1 MTADM
6 TFDGDNNDA
15 RNHEKSMNYNIQMV
29 QPHLIDDDSDSTVS
43 AEVSHTSKKPINGY
57 YN

>member
-1 MTADM
+1 M
-6 TFDGDNNDA
+6 TFDGDNDAA

-29 QPHLIDDDSDSTVS
+29 QPHIVDDDSDSTVS
-43 AEVSHTSKKPINGY
+43 GEVSHTSKKPINGY